1 MKKLLFT
8 ACIITTTMLSAQA
21 PKEDLWTANR
31 PDGHAPISV
40 MGDHMHNKGEW
51 MFSYR
56 FMQMN
61 MTDLKTGTDDASF
74 ADALDRYMV
83 SPTNMS
89 MQMHMLGVML
99 APADRITLM
108 VMANYISMEMD
119 HTTRM
124 MPQNPSVFTT
134 ESTGFGDTK
143 VALMYRIHSSS
154 GTHLHAQLG
163 VSLPTGSIDIMDQ
176 TPASNPNEMI
186 LPYPMQIGSGTYD
199 LEPAMTWLD
208 QWKNLSSGMQIRGTF
223 RLGENDNDYRL
234 GHRIS
239 IQKWLAGKI
248 APWLS
253 ISGRLEWGAH
263 GKISGANPILN
274 PLTSLTADPENSGK
288 TYANAGFG
296 INLYAFKGVLKDL
309 RLDAEAILPFYQN
322 LYGIQLKE
330 KNTLVLGLQY
340 TL

>member
-8 ACIITTTMLSAQA
+8 ACILTTILLSAQA
-21 PKEDLWTANR
+21 PKEDLWTADR
-31 PDGHAPISV
+31 PDGQAPISV
-40 MGDHMHNKGEW
+40 LGDHMHNKGEW

-56 FMQMN
+56 FMQKDMAN
-61 MTDLKTGTDDASF
+61 LKTGTDDASF

-83 SPTNMS
+83 SPANMS
-89 MQMHMLGVML
+89 MQIHMLGVMF
-99 APADRITLM
+99 APAERITLM
-108 VMANYISMEMD
+108 VRANYISLEMD

-124 MPQNPSVFTT
+124 MPQDPGVFTT
-134 ESTGFGDTK
+134 QSSGFADTK
-143 VALMYRIHSSS
+143 VTLMYGIHNGS

-163 VSLPTGSIDIMDQ
+163 VSLPTGSIDITDQ
-176 TPASNPNEMI
+176 TPASAPNEMI
-186 LPYPMQIGSGTYD
+186 LSYPMQPGSGTYD

-223 RLGENDNDYRL
+223 RLGENDNDYHL

-248 APWLS
+248 SPWLS

-263 GKISGANPILN
+263 GKISGANPILT
-274 PLTSLTADPENSGK
+274 PSTALTADTENSGK

-296 INLYAFKGVLKDL
+296 VNLYAFKGILKDL
-309 RLDAEAILPFYQN
+309 RLGAEAILPVYQN